1 MSQSTASRPSAQRSS
16 RDEQIVLG
24 VLDAIERNSA
34 VTQRNVS
41 RELGIALGLANAY
54 LKRCIRKGLV
64 KVSEVP
70 TRRYAYFLTA
80 QGFAE
85 KSRLTASY
93 LAHSFA
99 FFRRARTQCA
109 DIFEAAALRGHR
121 RIALVGA
128 GDLAEIAEL
137 VARDNSGLEVL
148 GILQTASV
156 EAMREAAAKLGTIDA
171 VVVTA
176 LDDPHAA
183 HSSAREIFGEDRVY
197 APELLRLGA
206 ARSAQETAS

>member
-1 MSQSTASRPSAQRSS
+1 MQSTAGRQSAQRSS
-16 RDEQIVLG
+16 YDEDQIVLG

-41 RELGIALGLANAY
+41 RALGIALGLANAY
-54 LKRCIRKGLV
+54 LQRCVRKGWV

-99 FFRRARTQCA
+99 FFRRARSQCSG
-109 DIFEAAALRGHR
+109 IFETALQRGQR
-121 RIALVGA
+121 RLALVGA
-128 GDLAEIAEL
+128 GDLAEIAAL
-137 VARDNSGLEVL
+137 VARDHAGVQVL
-148 GILQTASV
+148 GILESGSPD
-156 EAMREAAAKLGTIDA
+156 AMREGAEKLGKVDA
-171 VVVTA
+171 VIVTA
-176 LDDPHAA
+176 LDDPSAA
-183 HSSAREIFGEDRVY
+183 YRSAREIFGDDRVY
-197 APELLRLGA
+197 APELLRVHG
-206 ARSAQETAS
+206 RRASRERA